1 MRFLAILCLLIFTL
15 TACQKR
21 YDKALRQKQAAKFL
35 TQKSGEDTLHYQLDQ
50 IFDPYMDKPRKMGKG
65 QSLKNLALHTQGTFA
80 EYDSLNHYS
89 GLWFINKTKERLR
102 LVYQVQNGDTVPE
115 ARQDTSFRYQL
126 VKLSND
132 SLVIGKQG
140 RHGIVQY
147 IYLLQID
154 STSFDSSFVSTPLD
168 SLAKSDSALTKVDS
182 TKKKSVPTNPMAAG
196 QASLAQTEA
205 NELIFDSLPI
215 DTSAWRLYSRYDPYQ
230 DMLPQEERSDSTS
243 GIATN
248 PTYLCFTRN
257 GSFIKFDQNYYNEG
271 AWYLSAD
278 SPGRMRL
285 AYTIQN
291 GVAVSEINQD
301 KYFRFQFRKLAKDTL
316 QIAQQGRHGMVR
328 STYLYCPKDS
338 IPPYPKN

>member
-21 YDKALRQKQAAKFL
+21 SDKALRQKQAAKFL
-35 TQKSGEDTLHYQLDQ
+35 TQKSGEDTLHYRLDQ
-50 IFDPYMDKPRKMGKG
+50 IFDPYMDKPRKMGKS
-65 QSLKNLALHTQGTFA
+65 QSLANLELHTQGTFA
-80 EYDSLNHYS
+80 EYDSINRYS
-89 GLWFINKTKERLR
+89 GLWYINKTKERIK

-147 IYLLQID
+147 TYLLQID

-168 SLAKSDSALTKVDS
+168 SLAKADSAITKVDS
-182 TKKKSVPTNPMAAG
+182 TNKRSVPKNPMAAG
-196 QASLAQTEA
+196 QASLDQAAA
-205 NELIFDSLPI
+205 NQVLFDSTAN
-215 DTSAWRLYSRYDPYQ
+215 DTSIWMLYSKYDPYQ
-230 DMLPQEERSDSTS
+230 DMLPQEERSDSTN
-243 GIATN
+243 GIAGN
-248 PTYLCFTRN
+248 PTFLCFTRN
-257 GSFIKFDQNYYNEG
+257 GSFIKFDKNDYNEG

-301 KYFRFQFRKLAKDTL
+301 KYYRFQFKKIAKDTL

-328 STYLYCPKDS
+328 STYLSCPKDS
-338 IPPYPKN
+338 IPSYPKN

>member
-1 MRFLAILCLLIFTL
+1 
-15 TACQKR
+15 
-21 YDKALRQKQAAKFL
+21 
-35 TQKSGEDTLHYQLDQ
+35 
-50 IFDPYMDKPRKMGKG
+50 MGKG
-65 QSLKNLALHTQGTFA
+65 KSLFNLELHTKGTFI

-89 GLWFINKTKERLR
+89 GLWYINKTKERLK
-102 LVYQVQNGDTVPE
+102 LVYQIQNGDTVPE

-147 IYLLQID
+147 NYLLQRD
-154 STSFDSSFVSTPLD
+154 STSFDTSLISSPLD
-168 SLAKSDSALTKVDS
+168 SIASKDSAVVIKDS
-182 TKKKSVPTNPMAAG
+182 TNKRTVPSNLMAAG
-196 QASLAQTEA
+196 QASLTQAAA
-205 NELIFDSLPI
+205 NQVLFDSLWS
-215 DTSAWRLYSRYDPYQ
+215 DTCSWQLYSKYDPYQ

-243 GIATN
+243 GLASN
-248 PTYLCFTRN
+248 PTYLRFTRS
-257 GSFIKFDQNYYNEG
+257 GSFVKFDSSNYNEG

-278 SPGRMRL
+278 NPSRMRL

-301 KYFRFQFRKLAKDTL
+301 KYYRFSFKKIAKDTL

-328 STYLYCPKDS
+328 STYLYCPNDS
-338 IPPYPKN
+338 IPSHPKN